1 MSTNENFADTVE
13 TVDTVVPPSAGQS
26 QKQVRGRPFTKENA
40 KTMQLSAA
48 AAKRRRKEARMKML
62 SALTD
67 RLDLGEELVKAMLQ
81 KDEQYLGMIMTATR
95 LVGLQHDQ
103 SPDALLQRMEIKS
116 DATVKKDSTVKL
128 VIEDFTKP
136 EET

>member
-1 MSTNENFADTVE
+1 MADIVE
-13 TVDTVVPPSAGQS
+13 PSSAESS

-48 AAKRRRKEARMKML
+48 AAKKRRKEARMKML

-67 RLDLGEELVKAMLQ
+67 ELDLGQELLKALKERDDM
-81 KDEQYLGMIMTATR
+81 YLGMIMTATR

-103 SPDALLQRMEIKS
+103 SSEAMAQKMEIKS
-116 DATVKKDSTVKL
+116 DAHVKKDSTVKL

-136 EET
+136 EE

>member
-1 MSTNENFADTVE
+1 MAGQEEAQ
-13 TVDTVVPPSAGQS
+13 VPPSAESS

-48 AAKRRRKEARMKML
+48 AAKKRRKEARMKML

-67 RLDLGEELVKAMLQ
+67 RLDLGEELYKAMSNRDFDYLQ
-81 KDEQYLGMIMTATR
+81 MIVVATR
-95 LVGLQHDQ
+95 LTGLQHDQ
-103 SPDALLQRMEIKS
+103 SSEAMAQKMEIKS
-116 DATVKKDSTVKL
+116 EANVKKDSTVKL

-136 EET
+136 ED

>member
-1 MSTNENFADTVE
+1 MSEQVE
-13 TVDTVVPPSAGQS
+13 PTSAEEP

-48 AAKRRRKEARMKML
+48 AAKKRRKEARMKML

-67 RLDLGEELVKAMLQ
+67 ELDLGQELLRAMRQ
-81 KDEQYLGMIMTATR
+81 KDEMYLGMIMTATK
-95 LVGLQHDQ
+95 LVGLQHEQ
-103 SPDALLQRMEIKS
+103 SSEAIAQKLEVKADAN
-116 DATVKKDSTVKL
+116 VKKDSTVKL

-136 EET
+136 EE

>member
-1 MSTNENFADTVE
+1 MTGQEEAQ
-13 TVDTVVPPSAGQS
+13 VPPSAESS

-48 AAKRRRKEARMKML
+48 AAKKRRKEARMKML

-67 RLDLGEELVKAMLQ
+67 RLDLGEELYKALKE
-81 KDEQYLGMIMTATR
+81 KDEMYLGMIMTATR

-103 SPDALLQRMEIKS
+103 SSEAMAQKMEIKS
-116 DATVKKDSTVKL
+116 EANVKKDSTVKL

-136 EET
+136 EE

>member
-1 MSTNENFADTVE
+1 MTGQEEAQ
-13 TVDTVVPPSAGQS
+13 VPPSAESS

-48 AAKRRRKEARMKML
+48 AAKKRRKEARMKML

-67 RLDLGEELVKAMLQ
+67 RLDLGEELYKALKE
-81 KDEQYLGMIMTATR
+81 KDDMYLGMIMTATR

-103 SPDALLQRMEIKS
+103 SSEAMAQKMEIKS
-116 DATVKKDSTVKL
+116 DAHVKKDSTVKL

-136 EET
+136 EE

>member
-1 MSTNENFADTVE
+1 MTEEN
-13 TVDTVVPPSAGQS
+13 PSSAESS

-48 AAKRRRKEARMKML
+48 AAKKRRKEARMKML

-67 RLDLGEELVKAMLQ
+67 QLDLGQELLKAL
-81 KDEQYLGMIMTATR
+81 KERDEMYLGMIMTATR

-103 SPDALLQRMEIKS
+103 SSEAMAQKMEIKS
-116 DATVKKDSTVKL
+116 DAHVRKDSTVKL

-136 EET
+136 EES